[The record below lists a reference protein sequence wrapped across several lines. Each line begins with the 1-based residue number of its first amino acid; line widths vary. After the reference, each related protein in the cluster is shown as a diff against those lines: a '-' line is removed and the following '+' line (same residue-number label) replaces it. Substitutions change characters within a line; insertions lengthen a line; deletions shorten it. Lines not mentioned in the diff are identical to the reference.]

1 MGEPRLQ
8 GLISDLHA
16 LNFTTSVL
24 PGVEFALEQN
34 NRGTP
39 AQPSL
44 LFFLW
49 QHEEHEMDSIFRH
62 INLAYPNVPIIMML
76 QTEDEALEVN
86 LLKAGAQDCITF
98 GFLDRRQLGKVIKHA
113 IARDGYRQ
121 QAKKTLSDYNNLFEN
136 GPIPMW
142 IIDVE
147 TTKFLQVNMA
157 AVLKY
162 GYSKDEFSDLLLL
175 DVRPHAEIGSFATE
189 LRIERSDYLDAGY
202 CRHKKKNGEI
212 FWVHS
217 YSHET
222 QFAGRKARLIFN
234 VDVNEKIVAD
244 RKNKVLTSLVQEQK
258 DKLDNILLSIRD
270 AIWSRNADTLDLVYA
285 NNAYFKLYAVDKESA
300 FAHSGLFF
308 DFLHPDDR
316 SKISESLKIV
326 KETGSAE
333 VEFRYITRT
342 GVVKTFLTRLSYS
355 RGKAG
360 EQDLVNGITTD
371 ITVAK
376 IMEDKIR
383 KSEQNLLATINNT
396 KDLIWSV
403 NTDLEIIFCN
413 IAYQQFIFSLTGEI
427 PKPGDYVLGEWGSKT
442 FIESRKQDYLRAL
455 AGESFTIMVEEEYGG
470 DVLYKE
476 FSNNPIIDDN
486 GKIIGVNCIARDISE
501 QRKQWLHIQQQ
512 NRMLSEIA
520 FIQSHNVRGPLATI
534 LGLTH
539 LFELNAEEGDD
550 NVEVLEYLK
559 VATKALDD
567 IIREVVEKSRVIPMS

>member
-1 MGEPRLQ
+1 
-8 GLISDLHA
+8 
-16 LNFTTSVL
+16 
-24 PGVEFALEQN
+24 
-34 NRGTP
+34 
-39 AQPSL
+39 
-44 LFFLW
+44 
-49 QHEEHEMDSIFRH
+49 
-62 INLAYPNVPIIMML
+62 
-76 QTEDEALEVN
+76 
-86 LLKAGAQDCITF
+86 
-98 GFLDRRQLGKVIKHA
+98 
-113 IARDGYRQ
+113 
-121 QAKKTLSDYNNLFEN
+121 
-136 GPIPMW
+136 
-142 IIDVE
+142 
-147 TTKFLQVNMA
+147 
-157 AVLKY
+157 
-162 GYSKDEFSDLLLL
+162 
-175 DVRPHAEIGSFATE
+175 
-189 LRIERSDYLDAGY
+189 
-202 CRHKKKNGEI
+202 
-212 FWVHS
+212 
-217 YSHET
+217 
-222 QFAGRKARLIFN
+222 
-234 VDVNEKIVAD
+234 
-244 RKNKVLTSLVQEQK
+244 
-258 DKLDNILLSIRD
+258 
-270 AIWSRNADTLDLVYA
+270 
-285 NNAYFKLYAVDKESA
+285 
-300 FAHSGLFF
+300 
-308 DFLHPDDR
+308 
-316 SKISESLKIV
+316 
-326 KETGSAE
+326 
-333 VEFRYITRT
+333 
-342 GVVKTFLTRLSYS
+342 
-355 RGKAG
+355 
-360 EQDLVNGITTD
+360 
-371 ITVAK
+371 
-376 IMEDKIR
+376 MEDKIR